1 MKKSVTNY
9 DLYADIS
16 KDPGLHPK
24 FHTSTG
30 IMHELYRWF
39 GPSPMLA
46 PLHLRISNR
55 GIMGESHVH
64 LLGQDSKK
72 QRTKLWEGTIKHSIR
87 NFNRKYK

>member
-55 GIMGESHVH
+55 AIGADGHMRI
-64 LLGQDSKK
+64 LGQDPEK
-72 QRTKLWEGTIKHSIR
+72 QSTKRWRGIVQHSIR